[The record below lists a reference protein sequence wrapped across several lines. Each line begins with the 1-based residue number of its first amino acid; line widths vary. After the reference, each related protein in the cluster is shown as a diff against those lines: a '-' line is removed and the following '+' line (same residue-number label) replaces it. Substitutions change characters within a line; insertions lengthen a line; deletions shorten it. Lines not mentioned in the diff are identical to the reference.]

1 MVRLTAMVILTVIDF
16 LMFVSYTLSNPY
28 EPAVGRVGHVLG
40 VLIQLALVYWLIG
53 FIQRKWSK

>member
-1 MVRLTAMVILTVIDF
+1 MVRFTAMVILTAID
-16 LMFVSYTLSNPY
+16 LVMFAGYIQSNPY
-28 EPAVGRVGHVLG
+28 ERGFLWHGIG